1 MIKLLKKLFQR
12 DKVLV
17 DGCDYAICRIDGKEY
32 YVFMKSNQT
41 TIYND
46 SYIELDGVEKV
57 DILVKVQKLCK

>member
-1 MIKLLKKLFQR
+1 MIKLLKNLFQR

-32 YVFMKSNQT
+32 YLFIKSNRA

-46 SYIELDGVEKV
+46 SYIELEGVEKV
-57 DILVKVQKLCK
+57 DILVKILKLCK